1 MMPDMAFSVGSARL
15 EAGDGLL
22 AFTDGVTD
30 ARGVDGFF
38 GDERLLAL
46 LREDAAPASAL
57 LDAIESAVLAHAA
70 GWEQADDI
78 TLLAVRR
85 T

>member
-1 MMPDMAFSVGSARL
+1 
-15 EAGDGLL
+15 LL

-30 ARGVDGFF
+30 ARGASGLY
-38 GDERLLAL
+38 GEERLLARM
-46 LREDAAPASAL
+46 REGASSPPAAL
-57 LDAIESAVLAHAA
+57 LDAIESSVVAHAA

-85 T
+85 A